1 MCMSAAVPPN
11 SSEKLVETTISDGVA
26 MFANCE
32 FISERM
38 YSKLMS

>member
-1 MCMSAAVPPN
+1 MSAFEPPN
-11 SSEKLVETTISDGVA
+11 SSEKVVAMTISDGVA

-38 YSKLMS
+38 YSK